1 MLRNLPLLASQEEL
15 SKDVRSLLASE
26 SKRGDAAELALQDA
40 QTKLERQDRELSENR
55 EKMNAAAVQMAAL
68 EVALQ
73 EKMDQVMRQRG
84 DE

>member
-1 MLRNLPLLASQEEL
+1 M
-15 SKDVRSLLASE
+15 RSLLASE

-40 QTKLERQDRELSENR
+40 QTKLERQDHELGENR

-73 EKMDQVMRQRG
+73 EKMDQVIRHVEQSTESPG
-84 DE
+84 IWGVGF